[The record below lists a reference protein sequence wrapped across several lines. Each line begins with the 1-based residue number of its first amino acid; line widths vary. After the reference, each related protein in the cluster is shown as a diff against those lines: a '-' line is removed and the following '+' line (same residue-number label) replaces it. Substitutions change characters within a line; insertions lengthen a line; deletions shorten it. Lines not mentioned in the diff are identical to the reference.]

1 MPWQP
6 NASSAS
12 SIFNFP
18 FNREMV
24 PQQIG
29 LTSAPMIIAD
39 QIGTNP
45 APGVIATNPT
55 TRPVEAPTRVGFP
68 SLITSIN
75 IQDIMAL
82 ALASAVVIN
91 ACAASPFAANA
102 LPALNPNHPNHKI
115 NAPSATNGMLCTRY
129 AVCSYPLRLP
139 RIMENTSA
147 LTPELICTTF
157 PPAKST
163 DPISARNPPCPH
175 TMCAIG

>member
-1 MPWQP
+1 
-6 NASSAS
+6 
-12 SIFNFP
+12 
-18 FNREMV
+18 MV

-45 APGVIATNPT
+45 APGVIATSPT
-55 TRPVEAPTRVGFP
+55 TRPVEAPTKVGFP

-91 ACAASPFAANA
+91 ACAASPFAASA

-139 RIMENTSA
+139 RIMENTNA

-163 DPISARNPPCPH
+163 DPISASNPPCPH
-175 TMCAIG
+175 TICAIG